1 MFFNYLIYRDY
12 IAILDKI
19 GAQIINLAR
28 EHQTGR
34 VPKIGT
40 FVPFDFTVSF
50 AFLHHLQLF
59 AL

>member
-1 MFFNYLIYRDY
+1 MQN
-12 IAILDKI
+12 LDKI